1 MEVDDDLTVKE
12 IFMKENN
19 LGFKLAMTAWVLVS
33 VLMTLGFIVNIVSA
47 IK

>member
-19 LGFKLAMTAWVLVS
+19 LGFKLAMAAWVSVS
-33 VLMTLGFIVNIVSA
+33 ILMALGFIVNIVFA